1 MSLTTENAVMAIAK
15 VQAAYNCTDLEA
27 IGRTTMNFRHL
38 LGAKPDPTL
47 HNPDAA
53 YIRSLVDACGLTQA
67 QAAEAI
73 DISERAMR
81 NYLSKTAG
89 KYIAP
94 PYPVQYA
101 LEQLAAY
108 TGAGG
113 ADDASTLTVK

>member
-1 MSLTTENAVMAIAK
+1 MSFK
-15 VQAAYNCTDLEA
+15 
-27 IGRTTMNFRHL
+27 HL

-81 NYLSKTAG
+81 YYLSTTTATFRP
-89 KYIAP
+89 AP
-94 PYPVQYA
+94 YAVQFT
-101 LEQLAAY
+101 LEQLAAHM
-108 TGAGG
+108 
-113 ADDASTLTVK
+113 DAVKQ